1 MRTVDEWKAALRAA
15 LKEAMLTRSTQA
27 SAVLREALA
36 AIDNA
41 EAPDMR
47 VAPTAVGGEF
57 AGSAGGLGRGEVLRL
72 ALTPEAVKAVID
84 RELQERRDA
93 VALYEKLG
101 KHDEASAVKAQLDVL
116 LAL

>member
-15 LKEAMLTRSTQA
+15 LKEAMRTRSTQA

-41 EAPDMR
+41 EAPDLR
-47 VAPTAVGGEF
+47 VAPTAAGGVF
-57 AGSAGGLGRGEVLRL
+57 AGSAGGLGSGEVARL
-72 ALTPEAVKAVID
+72 ALTPEAVQAVID